1 MQRNCCGQKHKR
13 QLDVAQKEVNKMKK
27 AYRTLVAIAVVAIF
41 AFALCVCLAGCNS
54 SWDVSASSNGK
65 ISASLVQTGNTYAL
79 HVVGNGAM
87 KDFASPADAPWCKNA
102 SSITSV
108 VLGEG
113 IVYVGNNAFVGT
125 SITHLVLPQ
134 SVGAVGEN
142 AIPVEAPYFAQTDGI
157 EFAEE
162 DLAKVYT
169 YREEPVQTVS
179 RHWQS
184 DKNTNSNVFD
194 FDNPDELFAT
204 DGNYWHYNDNG
215 EAERWQKTRVLFVG
229 NSFTYTNVVPEIFH
243 QLVNQMGYLVDTYSI
258 TGPGWY
264 LENHAKPTDQ
274 CGKQVNALLNAR
286 SDFDFVV
293 LQEQST
299 CAFANYDRFL
309 RGVQNMQAL
318 IESTQDHAQIY
329 LYSTWGYMKSA
340 PSYGWDIPQMEMAV
354 RQGYEKAAQATGV
367 KISYV
372 GRAFTELVL
381 ANSSINLYA
390 TDKHHQSYAG
400 SYLGACVHAATLLG
414 ADVTKATYGGS
425 LTDQSVLQQLREVAC
440 AVAFDEEYVPSEG
453 DDDDQNSDQNND
465 QNNNQNQQKDQTKV
479 LVVAS
484 WGRFISEA
492 KTQKLV
498 DGFKQY
504 CQSQGIEYEEISY
517 IYYTGKAQSDP
528 YYFIANFT
536 AKVVQD
542 GNVDIVLPCADNI
555 KTNPDSQIIN
565 MVVGDLVAI
574 DVYGQ
579 TNRRVAKLNNDQ
591 LTQAFMQYVQTTEA
605 QSILAEAN

>member
-1 MQRNCCGQKHKR
+1 
-13 QLDVAQKEVNKMKK
+13 MKK
-27 AYRTLVAIAVVAIF
+27 VCNFFVCVIVLCIVAS
-41 AFALCVCLAGCNS
+41 ALCVLAGCNS
-54 SWDVSASSNGK
+54 TWDVSASKDFN
-65 ISASLVQTGNTYAL
+65 ISATLVENGENSYAL
-79 HVVGNGAM
+79 HISGSGAM
-87 KDFASPADAPWCKNA
+87 KDFASPGDAPWAKNA
-102 SSITSV
+102 SKIKDV
-108 VLGEG
+108 VLGDG
-113 IVYVGNNAFVGT
+113 IVYVGNNAFAGT
-125 SITHLVLPQ
+125 SIPHLVLPE

-142 AIPVEAPYFAQTDGI
+142 VIPVEAFYFAHSEEI

-162 DLAKVYT
+162 TLANVYL
-169 YREEPVQTVS
+169 YREEKVQTVS

-194 FDNPDELFAT
+194 FDNPNELFET

-318 IESTQDHAQIY
+318 IEETQENAQIY

-340 PSYGWDIPQMEMAV
+340 PSYGWDIPQMEAAV
-354 RQGYEKAAQATGV
+354 REGYEKAAQATGV

-372 GRAFTELVL
+372 GRAFTELIL
-381 ANSSINLYA
+381 ANSSINLYSS
-390 TDKHHQSYAG
+390 DKHHQSYAG

-414 ADVTKATYGGS
+414 ADVTKATYGGTI
-425 LTDQSVLQQLREVAC
+425 TDQSVLQQLREVAC
-440 AVAFDEEYVPSEG
+440 AVAFDEEYVPSV
-453 DDDDQNSDQNND
+453 DDDQNQDDDQGNG
-465 QNNNQNQQKDQTKV
+465 NNNQQDQQKDQTKV

-484 WGRFISEA
+484 WGRFITEA

-504 CQSQGIEYEEISY
+504 CDAQGIEYDEISY

-528 YYFIANFT
+528 YYYIANFT
-536 AKVVQD
+536 SKVVQD
-542 GNVDIVLPCADNI
+542 GNVDIVLSCADNI
-555 KTNPDSQIIN
+555 KTNTDSQVIN

-579 TNRRVAKLNNDQ
+579 TNRRVAALNTDQ
-591 LTQAFMQYVQTTEA
+591 LTQAFLQYVQTSQA
-605 QSILAEAN
+605 KSILAEAN